1 MLTKRSSVRSSFEY
15 KRMHSQKNDSAARFV
30 FRIGRVFLRGIA
42 ILALFLLT
50 LSSSGAAQSV
60 HHASNA
66 ERLKTAFTSLKANP
80 NSRAAQHHY
89 LKVFPPTY
97 KRFQAY
103 FGPGGALADGNECD
117 YIFALSAL
125 QGHHV
130 AEVGS
135 LLVQL
140 SKDAEYQGNAPSC
153 LHNVMANYG
162 SHFTKSFAA
171 FLHRLSPQE
180 RGQLINFLADVESA
194 HYPEY
199 QAIIQ
204 NLKGLQETDL
214 AKEFQQAQTE
224 RSKQSHR

>member
-1 MLTKRSSVRSSFEY
+1 M
-15 KRMHSQKNDSAARFV
+15 
-30 FRIGRVFLRGIA
+30 FRGLA
-42 ILALFLLT
+42 IYLALLL
-50 LSSSGAAQSV
+50 LAPSSSLATAQPLHRAQSPEKLQ
-60 HHASNA
+60 A
-66 ERLKTAFTSLKANP
+66 AFNSLKANP
-80 NSRAAQHHY
+80 NGRTAQHHY
-89 LKVFPPTY
+89 LKAFPHSF

-103 FGPGGALADGNECD
+103 FGAGGALADGNECD

-125 QGHHV
+125 QSHHV

-140 SKDAEYQGNAPSC
+140 SKDAEHQGNAPSC

-171 FLHRLSPQE
+171 FLHQLSSQE
-180 RGQLINFLADVESA
+180 REQLINFLADVESA

-204 NLKGLQETDL
+204 NLKGLNEPEL
-214 AKEFQQAQTE
+214 AKEFQQAQAE